1 MESSLDWQHIF
12 DPLETF
18 TFVAAITHKIALRT
32 SIIDMLFRNPVIL
45 ARDLQHSMSYLKE
58 EIKPDLE

>member
-1 MESSLDWQHIF
+1 M
-12 DPLETF
+12 ETF